1 MGKSSTA
8 RSLNAMLQGVNSR
21 GARALVTMAPASRPT
36 VLIVEDHPL
45 TSCFLAENLA
55 ADGYAPLQ
63 AATVAHAR
71 RLICGGA
78 PAVAVLDLQLPDGD
92 GLDLL
97 AELRGTDGSQ
107 SGLDPH
113 LPVLVLSGRATELD
127 RVRGLQR
134 GADDYLAKPYGYA
147 ELRAR
152 LEALLR
158 RCTRRPGTGRLR
170 VATLEIDVQG
180 REAWVEGTAVHL
192 SKKEF
197 ALARMLASA
206 PTRTFTR
213 DELLR
218 EVWGFR
224 SPGETRTLDTHA
236 HRLRHKLS
244 AGRVAFVV
252 NVWGVGYRLI
262 DPGLSEH
269 GRAEEL
275 V

>member
-1 MGKSSTA
+1 
-8 RSLNAMLQGVNSR
+8 
-21 GARALVTMAPASRPT
+21 MAPLSRPT

-45 TSCFLAENLA
+45 TSRFLAENLA
-55 ADGYAPLQ
+55 ADGYTPLL

-71 RLICGGA
+71 RLLRGGA
-78 PAVAVLDLQLPDGD
+78 PAIAVVDLELPDGD

-97 AELRGTDGSQ
+97 AELRGTGEFAT
-107 SGLDPH
+107 GLDPH
-113 LPVLVLSGRATELD
+113 LPVLVLSGRATEID
-127 RVRGLQR
+127 RIRGLQR
-134 GADDYLAKPYGYA
+134 GADDYLAKPYGYG

-158 RCTRRPGTGRLR
+158 RSTRRPGAGRLR
-170 VATLEIDVQG
+170 VATLEIDVQS
-180 REAWVEGTAVHL
+180 RETRVEGRTVHL

-262 DPGLSEH
+262 DPGLPEEDRLEPAEWQ
-269 GRAEEL
+269 RAE
-275 V
+275 VGG